1 MRLYRED
8 LLPERRNAVMISIL
22 DDLVRKSGPAAI
34 LAIRRGLGI
43 MFGLNVI
50 GANEAAQTIDAW
62 LAVKK

>member
-1 MRLYRED
+1 
-8 LLPERRNAVMISIL
+8 MITIL